1 MKEVDPKKNSL
12 DRREPEV
19 SIDSDC
25 SCIICQ
31 SAMRSIALRPL
42 PICTPCLCELSDR
55 IEEAQGA
62 GVVLSFVS
70 IEHSQN

>member
-1 MKEVDPKKNSL
+1 MNQPDPSQNSL

-19 SIDSDC
+19 SIEADC

-31 SAMRSIALRPL
+31 SAMRPIVLRPL
-42 PICTPCLCELSDR
+42 PICTPCLYELSDR
-55 IEEAQGA
+55 IEEAQAA
-62 GVVLSFVS
+62 GVVMSFDS

>member
-1 MKEVDPKKNSL
+1 MNQPDPNQNSL

-19 SIDSDC
+19 SIETDC

-31 SAMRSIALRPL
+31 SAMRLIALRAL

-55 IEEAQGA
+55 IEEAQAA
-62 GVVLSFVS
+62 GVTVSIFS